1 MARGGIPAIGSGHRC
16 VSGHSC
22 SFAIRQKTPSMP
34 ASHTVRVDLAER
46 SYDILIGH
54 GLMHEL
60 GENAA
65 GLLDR
70 KRCVIVTDSNVGP
83 LYAEAVQAS
92 LAHAGIAAF
101 VVTVP
106 AGEASKSMAV
116 VEGVCREMLQGGL
129 DRKSFLVALGGGVI
143 GDLAGFAASIFLRG
157 VPFIQVPT
165 TVLSQV
171 DSSVGGKTGVNT
183 PEGKNLIGTFA
194 QPAMVIAD
202 VDSLKSLPPREHGEG
217 FAEIIKHAAIRNAAM
232 FEDITAVADGK
243 GDLADLIRQNVSI
256 KARIVEEDEH
266 ETTGLRA
273 LLNFGHT
280 IGHAIE
286 ASAGYGQILHGEAI
300 GLGMMAAASI
310 SCQITGL
317 PPVGRAKIVN
327 LLKRFDLPTRL
338 PEDMATEV
346 ILEHM
351 KHDKKFSE
359 GKIRFVLLRALGD
372 AFLSKDVTERQIVDA
387 IQALRY

>member
-1 MARGGIPAIGSGHRC
+1 
-16 VSGHSC
+16 
-22 SFAIRQKTPSMP
+22 MP
-34 ASHTVRVDLAER
+34 ASHTVRVNLSDR

-54 GLMHEL
+54 GLL
-60 GENAA
+60 GEIGKLAA
-65 GLLDR
+65 ERLGR
-70 KRCVIVTDSNVGP
+70 KRGVVVTDSHVGP
-83 LYAEAVQAS
+83 LYARAVQTS
-92 LAHAGIAAF
+92 LAEAGISAF

-116 VEGVCREMLQGGL
+116 VEDVCREMLKGGL

-157 VPFIQVPT
+157 IPFIQVPT

-194 QPAMVIAD
+194 QPALVVAD
-202 VDSLKSLPPREHGEG
+202 IDTLKSLPRREHAEG
-217 FAEIIKHAAIRNAAM
+217 FAEIIKHGAIRNAAM
-232 FEDITAVADGK
+232 FHDITEVADGS

-266 ETTGLRA
+266 ELTGLRA

-286 ASAGYGQILHGEAI
+286 ASAGYGRMLHGEAI
-300 GLGMMAAASI
+300 GLGMIAAAAI
-310 SCQITGL
+310 SSQITGL
-317 PPVGRAKIVN
+317 PPASRAKIVN
-327 LLKRFDLPTRL
+327 LLKRFELPIRL
-338 PEDMATEV
+338 PDDMAVET

-372 AFLSKDVTERQIVDA
+372 AFVSNDVTQAHIVDA
-387 IQALRY
+387 IRGLRF

>member
-1 MARGGIPAIGSGHRC
+1 M
-16 VSGHSC
+16 
-22 SFAIRQKTPSMP
+22 PS
-34 ASHTVRVDLAER
+34 AHTVRVNLAER
-46 SYDILIGH
+46 SYDVAIGQ
-54 GLMHEL
+54 GLLSEL
-60 GENAA
+60 GVRAA
-65 GLLDR
+65 ELLQR
-70 KRCVIVTDSNVGP
+70 KKCVIVTDSNVGP
-83 LYAEAVQAS
+83 LYAHAVQIS
-92 LAHAGIAAF
+92 LANAGITAF
-101 VVTVP
+101 TVTVP

-116 VEGVCREMLQGGL
+116 VEDVCREMLKFGL

-157 VPFIQVPT
+157 IPFIQVPT

-183 PEGKNLIGTFA
+183 PEGKNLIGTFS
-194 QPAMVIAD
+194 QPALVLAD
-202 VDSLKSLPPREHGEG
+202 VETLKSLPPREYGEG

-232 FEDITAVADGK
+232 FDDITAVAEGK
-243 GDLADLIRQNVSI
+243 GDLADLIRQNVEI
-256 KARIVEEDEH
+256 KARIVEADEH

-286 ASAGYGQILHGEAI
+286 ASAGYGEMLHGEAI
-300 GLGMMAAASI
+300 GLGMIAAAAI
-310 SCQITGL
+310 SSQLTGL

-327 LLKRFDLPTRL
+327 LVKRFDLPTRL
-338 PEDMATEV
+338 PDSMGVEV
-346 ILEHM
+346 ILDHM

-372 AFLSKDVTERQIVDA
+372 AFVSKDVTEEHIVNA
-387 IQALRY
+387 IQGLRF

>member
-1 MARGGIPAIGSGHRC
+1 
-16 VSGHSC
+16 
-22 SFAIRQKTPSMP
+22 MP
-34 ASHTVRVDLAER
+34 VSHTAHVTLAER
-46 SYDILIGH
+46 SYDIVIGH
-54 GLMHEL
+54 NLLVEIGSRAGEL
-60 GENAA
+60 LG
-65 GLLDR
+65 R
-70 KRCVIVTDSNVGP
+70 KKCVVVTDSNVGP
-83 LYAEAVQAS
+83 LYAEQVQGS
-92 LAHAGIAAF
+92 LAAAGIAAQ
-101 VVTVP
+101 VITVP

-116 VEGVCREMLQGGL
+116 VEHVCREMLQGGL

-157 VPFIQVPT
+157 IPFIQVPT

-194 QPAMVIAD
+194 QPALVLAD
-202 VDSLKSLPPREHGEG
+202 VDTLKSLPPREYTEG

-232 FEDITAVADGK
+232 FEDIMAVADGT
-243 GDLADLIRQNVSI
+243 GDLADLIRQNVCI

-286 ASAGYGQILHGEAI
+286 ASAGYGEMLHGEAI
-300 GLGMMAAASI
+300 GLGMIAAASI
-310 SCQITGL
+310 SSQLTGL
-317 PPVGRAKIVN
+317 PPVGRAKLVN
-327 LLKRFDLPTRL
+327 LVKRFDLPTRL
-338 PEDMATEV
+338 PDSLGVEI

-359 GKIRFVLLRALGD
+359 GNIRFVLLRSLGD
-372 AFLSKDVTERQIVDA
+372 AFLSTEVTEAHIVKA
-387 IQALRY
+387 IQGLRF